1 MDEPEEV
8 TVDGISYRV
17 DELSEEA
24 RTQVTNIKFVDAE
37 IATLNARLA
46 VYTTARKAYENA
58 LRAAMP
64 RSLQ

>member
-1 MDEPEEV
+1 MDEQEEV
-8 TVDGISYRV
+8 TIDGVSYRV

-24 RTQVTNIKFVDAE
+24 RTQVTNIKFVDNE

-46 VYTTARKAYENA
+46 VYATARKAYENA
-58 LRAAMP
+58 LRLAMP